1 MTRAR
6 EAAAPDVKGT
16 GGNLKRDQAQNGS
29 GDRGTICDRD
39 ERAGRACTARSLTC
53 CRPTSAARA
62 ETLPPPS
69 RATGRGATAAAATT
83 SAPGGASCA
92 PAPAR
97 GCPAPSRPARPAAAA
112 AARRRCYAA
121 RRRRVDIESL
131 CDSWREPAAPRSGA
145 SPSLDAHA
153 APALSKSVRGAAVN
167 AEPSAMQMRISPLSA
182 AAPPTA
188 RATQRGS
195 SARLRRVTWR
205 RCRMARCSTGDVD
218 RARVPVHAPSSG
230 PRSSSA
236 RRSRPRAPR

>member
-1 MTRAR
+1 METSNVTRRRTA
-6 EAAAPDVKGT
+6 VGT
-16 GGNLKRDQAQNGS
+16 VGPFATGTSAQ
-29 GDRGTICDRD
+29 
-39 ERAGRACTARSLTC
+39 AGRVQRAPLLAAGRPARRAQKL
-53 CRPTSAARA
+53 CRRLA
-62 ETLPPPS
+62 
-69 RATGRGATAAAATT
+69 GRGATAAAATT

-153 APALSKSVRGAAVN
+153 APALSKSGRGAAVN